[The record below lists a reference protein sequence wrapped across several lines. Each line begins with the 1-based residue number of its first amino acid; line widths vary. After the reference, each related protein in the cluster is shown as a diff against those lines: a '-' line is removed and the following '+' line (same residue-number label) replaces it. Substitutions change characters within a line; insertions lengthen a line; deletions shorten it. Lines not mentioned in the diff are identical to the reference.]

1 MTLPV
6 NRSKSNFVELESLM
20 RHDIFQYH
28 RTLGSA
34 KDFAIYGHGS
44 DHGHVSKTIFT
55 KFTFPLSK
63 RAPHKVW
70 P

>member
-6 NRSKSNFVELESLM
+6 TRSRPCFVELESLM
-20 RHDIFQYH
+20 RHDIFQDH
-28 RTLGSA
+28 RTLV
-34 KDFAIYGHGS
+34 AIYGHGS
-44 DHGHVSKTIFT
+44 DHGHVNKISFK